1 MRRAFKTKPGQETN
15 PVIDPSPNHKPGIQ
29 GHIVVSCCNSVRW
42 LSQLQYNRPLTAAG
56 LSVPYSFSYS
66 SEIMKPTTLFAAL
79 LGVVIG
85 AGGAIY
91 YAKNVPVPASGPV
104 SSAPS
109 SIGAAQT
116 LVLGQSVSGELT
128 SKSFLNLSDGVRS
141 SLFDVK
147 AEAGQIIKISVSG
160 PLRPQ
165 ISVLR
170 NGELV
175 TRTQRCEDCPDSE
188 TKGQATTLGFKA
200 DFNDTYQVVVSGFN
214 TSSYGPFQVVVDT
227 LKAYTGEPLTQDQT
241 IHDWALGG
249 QKRYRLNIDKDGLY
263 SLAMKAEQNS
273 MDAYLKLMDRRGME
287 LASDDDSGGGTDA
300 RLQVYLKAGEYI
312 VQASSAM
319 GAQNFQGGF
328 SLEIKPEEMSGEI
341 ELKNGDSL
349 TLDGDGKTG
358 LFTGETQT
366 YSFTLSEPKL
376 VTVQMDAQGFQA
388 TLEVD
393 STSANQY
400 GDEAGQQRVRSVLA
414 AGEHQ
419 VKISGSNQAGLFVLS
434 ASEDGVP
441 ENAGG
446 GVIRVGEPRQAL
458 MLQGITSDSYRLSV
472 RQAGSYVI
480 DMTSPTFDTYLTLRQ
495 NGQTVA
501 EDDDSGGDLN
511 ARLEVQ
517 LEVGEYEIQAMSLGS
532 YDRDMEYE
540 LSVKRR

>member
-1 MRRAFKTKPGQETN
+1 
-15 PVIDPSPNHKPGIQ
+15 
-29 GHIVVSCCNSVRW
+29 
-42 LSQLQYNRPLTAAG
+42 
-56 LSVPYSFSYS
+56 
-66 SEIMKPTTLFAAL
+66 MKPTTLFAAL
-79 LGVVIG
+79 LGVAIG

-91 YAKNVPVPASGPV
+91 YAKNVPVPTSGPV
-104 SSAPS
+104 STPS
-109 SIGAAQT
+109 TVDAAQT

-147 AEAGQIIKISVSG
+147 AEAGQLIKISVTG

-165 ISVLR
+165 ITVLR

-175 TRTQRCEDCPDSE
+175 TRTQRCEDCPESE

-200 DFNDTYQVVVSGFN
+200 DFNDTYQVVISGFN
-214 TSSYGPFQVVVDT
+214 TRSFGPFQIVADT
-227 LKAYTGEPLTQDQT
+227 LKAYTGEPLTPDQT

-273 MDAYLKLMDRRGME
+273 LDAYLKLMDRRGME
-287 LASDDDSGGGTDA
+287 LASDDDNGGGTDA

-319 GAQNFQGGF
+319 GSQNFQGGF
-328 SLEIKPEEMSGEI
+328 SLQIKPEEMTGEV

-349 TLDGDGKTG
+349 VLDGEGRSG

-366 YSFTLSEPKL
+366 YSFTLPEPKL
-376 VTVQMDAQGFQA
+376 VTVLMDAQGFQA
-388 TLEVD
+388 TMEVD

-400 GDEAGQQRVRSVLA
+400 GDEAGQQRVRGVLA

-419 VKISGSNQAGLFVLS
+419 VKISGANQAGLFALS
-434 ASEDGVP
+434 AVADDVP
-441 ENAGG
+441 ANAGG
-446 GVIRVGEPRQAL
+446 GTIRVGEPRQAL
-458 MLQGITSDSYRLSV
+458 MLQGITSDSYQLTV
-472 RQAGSYVI
+472 RQPGSYII
-480 DMTSPTFDTYLTLRQ
+480 DMTSPIFDTYLVLRKD
-495 NGQTVA
+495 GQSVA
-501 EDDDSGGDLN
+501 EDDDSGGDMN

-517 LEVGEYEIQAMSLGS
+517 LEAGDYEVKAMSLGS
-532 YDRDMEYE
+532 YEQDMEYE

>member
-1 MRRAFKTKPGQETN
+1 
-15 PVIDPSPNHKPGIQ
+15 
-29 GHIVVSCCNSVRW
+29 
-42 LSQLQYNRPLTAAG
+42 
-56 LSVPYSFSYS
+56 
-66 SEIMKPTTLFAAL
+66 MKPTTLFAAL
-79 LGVVIG
+79 LGVLVG

-91 YAKNVPVPASGPV
+91 YAKNVSAPAAGSPA
-104 SSAPS
+104 SSAPT
-109 SIGAAQT
+109 SIGAAHT
-116 LVLGQSVSGELT
+116 LTLGQSVSGELT

-141 SLFDVK
+141 DLFDVK

-175 TRTQRCEDCPDSE
+175 TRTQRCEDCPESE

-214 TSSYGPFQVVVDT
+214 TSSYGPFNVTVDT
-227 LKAYTGEPLTQDQT
+227 LKAYTGDPLTQDQT

-249 QKRYRLNIDKDGLY
+249 QKRYRLNIEKDGLY
-263 SLAMKAEQNS
+263 SIAMKAEQNS

-328 SLEIKPEEMSGEI
+328 SLEIKPEEMTGEI
-341 ELKNGDSL
+341 ELKNGDTLS
-349 TLDGDGKTG
+349 LDGDGKTG

-388 TLEVD
+388 SLEVD
-393 STSANQY
+393 SNSGNQY

-414 AGEHQ
+414 AGEHT
-419 VKISGSNQAGLFVLS
+419 VKVSGSNQAGLFVLS

-441 ENAGG
+441 ANAGG

-458 MLQGITSDSYRLSV
+458 MLQGITSDSYQLHV

-480 DMTSPTFDTYLTLRQ
+480 DMTSPTFDTYLTLRKD
-495 NGQTVA
+495 GQTVA

-517 LEVGEYEIQAMSLGS
+517 LEVGEYEIKAMSLGS
-532 YDRDMEYE
+532 YDRDMDYE
-540 LSVKRR
+540 LSVRRR